1 MKKILFLTICGL
13 VIITKIQAQVS
24 AGFSKQI
31 VALITASI
39 DKIKGKEIAKGNDF
53 TTYNTLLKLDEFK
66 LSYTTSTIGNVL
78 KADYTK
84 TGTDEAMDNIYISF
98 LETPY
103 TGKDSKDYPQ
113 MLKGI
118 MNSNLKRK
126 IELAETDLQEGTKK
140 KILIVEMDKDNRIT
154 INFLNK

>member
-1 MKKILFLTICGL
+1 MIGA
-13 VIITKIQAQVS
+13 VVMTKVQAQVS
-24 AGFSKQI
+24 DNFSKQ
-31 VALITASI
+31 VTALVTTNI
-39 DKIKGKEIAKGNDF
+39 DKIKGKEIEKGNGF
-53 TTYNTLLKLDEFK
+53 TTYSTLLKLDEFK
-66 LSYTTSTIGNVL
+66 VSYTISTLGNVL

-84 TGTDEAMDNIYISF
+84 TGTDQAMDNIYFSF

-103 TGKDSKDYPQ
+103 TSKDSKDYPQ

-126 IELAETDLQEGTKK
+126 IELAETDLQEGTQK